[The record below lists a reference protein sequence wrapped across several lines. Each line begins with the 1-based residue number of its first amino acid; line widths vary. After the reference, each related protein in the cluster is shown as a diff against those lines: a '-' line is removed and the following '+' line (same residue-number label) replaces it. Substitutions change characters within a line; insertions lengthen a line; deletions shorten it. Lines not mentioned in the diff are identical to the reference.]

1 MRTILFLSLL
11 IGLLNCQN
19 AKTDKNT
26 KNNTEKV
33 KLDKVEVLTPTD
45 TCENIK
51 QIINIINKT
60 LITNR
65 IDFIDTTQFVML
77 LKKNDNYTEGCY
89 FPNNQTEYDLLYKF
103 TDSLVKMSSSN
114 EYAIYLLTILKAYNS
129 SNAEYSEYFMTL
141 IPEIASDN
149 LLLFLK
155 AINRLNDKNRRNTIG
170 ELESI
175 SDKKT
180 IEKLK
185 IELESIKDPSLQ
197 KTIDEVRE
205 FLLDESHFDLK

>member
-19 AKTDKNT
+19 AKTDKNI

-33 KLDKVEVLTPTD
+33 KLDKVEILNPTD

-51 QIINIINKT
+51 LIIKIINKT
-60 LITNR
+60 LITNK
-65 IDFIDTTQFVML
+65 IDFIDTTQFIKL
-77 LKKNDNYTEGCY
+77 LKKNDNYTDGCY
-89 FPNNQTEYDLLYKF
+89 FPNNQTENDLLYKF
-103 TDSLVKMSSSN
+103 TDSLVKMSSNN
-114 EYAIYLLTILKAYNS
+114 EFAIYLLTILCAYNRT
-129 SNAEYSEYFMTL
+129 NAEYSEYFMTL

-149 LLLFLK
+149 LLLFIK
-155 AINRLNDKNRRNTIG
+155 AINLLNDKNRRNTIG

-175 SDKKT
+175 SDKET

-185 IELESIKDPSLQ
+185 IKLEKIKDPSLQ
-197 KTIDEVRE
+197 KTIDEVRA
-205 FLLDESHFDLK
+205 FLLDESHFDL